1 MTEDSETEL
10 ETARRHVQE
19 AKVKFDR
26 QQRRYAMLVLEGNA
40 AAAQAKALMAE
51 LEAEFEAGREALERL
66 EGRNPQA

>member
-10 ETARRHVQE
+10 EAARRHVQE
-19 AKVKFDR
+19 AKEKFDR

-51 LEAEFEAGREALERL
+51 LEAALEASRETLMRL
-66 EGRNPQA
+66 EGPSQGG